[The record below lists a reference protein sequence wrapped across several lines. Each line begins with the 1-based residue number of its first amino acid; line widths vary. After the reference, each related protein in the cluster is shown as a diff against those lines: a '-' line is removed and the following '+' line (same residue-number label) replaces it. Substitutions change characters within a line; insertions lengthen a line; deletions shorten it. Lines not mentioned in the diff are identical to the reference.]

1 MTRKLFLLTNLFL
14 IVVLLFP
21 SQIVAAAN
29 RNFTINRISKGLDGS
44 QLNIGSFQPVI
55 SADGRFVVYSSNKLY
70 LYDQKTGKTELV
82 SVTSDGSPANGDVDN
97 PTISSDGR
105 YVAFRSNSTN
115 IAGDLPGQVYLRD
128 RKNGKT
134 VLVSTPTDGSIPDSD
149 SAAPSISGTGRY
161 IAFVSFDTN
170 LVKGDNNG
178 LPDIFV
184 KDMQQNKIYLASVST
199 SGKIG
204 DSDSGVFGGPSIS
217 SDGRYVA
224 FQSYATNLVQGDTNN
239 ASDIFVHDLKTGK
252 TERVSVASNGKQGND
267 ASDTPAISGNG
278 RYVAFWSMATNLV
291 HGDTN
296 GLPDVFVHDRV
307 TGKTE
312 RVSVA
317 SNGNQATGV
326 YLFQETYNRVDLS
339 SDGRYVTFS
348 YEANNL
354 APGISKNTCDNNGDG
369 TKESPCANVFVHDRS
384 TGKTSLISVSTKN
397 TAANNNSSYP
407 SISSS
412 GQWIAFQSD
421 ATNMI
426 TGDTNGQPDIYLYH
440 RH

>member
-1 MTRKLFLLTNLFL
+1 
-14 IVVLLFP
+14 
-21 SQIVAAAN
+21 
-29 RNFTINRISKGLDGS
+29 
-44 QLNIGSFQPVI
+44 
-55 SADGRFVVYSSNKLY
+55 
-70 LYDQKTGKTELV
+70 
-82 SVTSDGSPANGDVDN
+82 
-97 PTISSDGR
+97 
-105 YVAFRSNSTN
+105 
-115 IAGDLPGQVYLRD
+115 
-128 RKNGKT
+128 
-134 VLVSTPTDGSIPDSD
+134 
-149 SAAPSISGTGRY
+149 
-161 IAFVSFDTN
+161 
-170 LVKGDNNG
+170 
-178 LPDIFV
+178 
-184 KDMQQNKIYLASVST
+184 
-199 SGKIG
+199 
-204 DSDSGVFGGPSIS
+204 
-217 SDGRYVA
+217 
-224 FQSYATNLVQGDTNN
+224 
-239 ASDIFVHDLKTGK
+239 
-252 TERVSVASNGKQGND
+252 
-267 ASDTPAISGNG
+267 
-278 RYVAFWSMATNLV
+278 MATNLV

-369 TKESPCANVFVHDRS
+369 TKESPCANIFVHDRA
-384 TGKTSLISVSTKN
+384 TGKTTLISVSTKN

-440 RH
+440 RR